1 MIRNFSVHVVRTE
14 YDYNT
19 YIPEGYRS
27 TNPYESEKSMLPYL
41 VIVPYKDAEDGILPD
56 ACKMTFDPTPD
67 FTSLT
72 ELPDVCTISADGKY
86 LNVDWSKIQ
95 NALLMAPNSE
105 IYPNGEFANGE
116 CKVIMFDGDLEDPDH
131 EIEVEVGEMS
141 VSEAQALIAL
151 NFNQQGQEAVG
162 KLLNTIATKVYG
174 VTYNTPPIS

>member
-19 YIPEGYRS
+19 YIPEGYRQ
-27 TNPYESEKSMLPYL
+27 TNPYETEKAMLPYL
-41 VIVPYKDAEDGILPD
+41 VIAPYKDAEDGILPD
-56 ACKMTFDPTPD
+56 ACKMTFEPTPD
-67 FTSLT
+67 FSSLT
-72 ELPDVCTISADGKY
+72 ELPGICTISADGKY
-86 LNVDWSKIQ
+86 LNVDWSKIA

-116 CKVIMFDGDLEDPDH
+116 CKVILFEGDFANPTKK
-131 EIEVEVGEMS
+131 IEVEVGEMS

-151 NFNQQGQEAVG
+151 QFNQQGQPAVG

-174 VTYNTPPIS
+174 VTYDTPPMS

>member
-19 YIPEGYRS
+19 YIPEGYRQ
-27 TNPYESEKSMLPYL
+27 TNPYDTEKAMLPYL
-41 VIVPYKDAEDGILPD
+41 VIAPYKDAEDGILPD
-56 ACKMTFDPTPD
+56 ACKMTFEPTPD
-67 FTSLT
+67 FASLT
-72 ELPDVCTISADGKY
+72 EIPDVCTVSADGKY

-116 CKVIMFDGDLEDPDH
+116 CKVILFEGDFANPTKK
-131 EIEVEVGEMS
+131 IEVEVGEMS

-151 NFNQQGQEAVG
+151 QFNQQGQPAVG

-174 VTYNTPPIS
+174 VTYDTPPMS